1 MIEVLMLLA
10 LIGLGFVSL
19 FAFWCIVFKVC
30 GKIMNL
36 IF

>member
-1 MIEVLMLLA
+1 MVDILMLLA
-10 LIGLGFVSL
+10 FIGLGFIGL

-30 GKIMNL
+30 GKIMSW